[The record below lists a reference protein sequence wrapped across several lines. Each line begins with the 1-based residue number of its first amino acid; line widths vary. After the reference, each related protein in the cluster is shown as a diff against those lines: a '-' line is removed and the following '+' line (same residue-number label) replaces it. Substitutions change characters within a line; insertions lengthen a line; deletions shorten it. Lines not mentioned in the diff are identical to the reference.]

1 MYILD
6 IRCCLCFT
14 VIYYFFMNIS
24 ETLEQYGVIGVEVLK
39 QAIADIEASG
49 RTANSIR
56 YEVTTSDTKDRLT
69 FYGRA
74 YFDLI
79 EKGIR
84 PSGKNP
90 SPGMIA
96 FLTEYARN
104 RGMENPES
112 AAWAIA
118 KTILK
123 EGDKT
128 HRQGG
133 RVVYSDDLA
142 KFVDELKQ
150 AIAKQVSKGF
160 LTEVVGAFKSG
171 SSN

>member
-1 MYILD
+1 
-6 IRCCLCFT
+6 
-14 VIYYFFMNIS
+14 MNIT

-39 QAIADIEASG
+39 QAIAQVEATGKTS
-49 RTANSIR
+49 ASLR
-56 YEVTTSDTKDRLT
+56 YEVSSTDRKDVLL

-90 SPGMIA
+90 SPEMIN
-96 FLTEYARN
+96 FLTDYARA
-104 RGMENPES
+104 RGMDKPES
-112 AAWAIA
+112 AAWGIA

-128 HRQGG
+128 YRSGG
-133 RVVYSDDLA
+133 RVVYSDDLV
-142 KFVDELKQ
+142 KFVEELKTVLS
-150 AIAKQVSKGF
+150 KQVSKGF
-160 LTEVVGAFKSG
+160 LTEVVGAFKGG